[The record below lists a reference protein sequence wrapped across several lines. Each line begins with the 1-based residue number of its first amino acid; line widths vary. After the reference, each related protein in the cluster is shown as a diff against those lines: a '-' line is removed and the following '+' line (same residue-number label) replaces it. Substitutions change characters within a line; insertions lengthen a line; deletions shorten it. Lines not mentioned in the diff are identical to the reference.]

1 MQGLVLAYWAVALAA
16 IFTSALLAWQT
27 WEHRRYVRSR
37 VRHPSITPCKGRV
50 ALFVPCKG
58 ADPDLKANLRPL
70 FEQDHGNYELIVV
83 VESLA
88 DAACSVIDR
97 LIGQYP
103 HHKVK
108 LVVAGITATHGQKV
122 HNLLAATA
130 DLSPDIRILAFVDD
144 DVRPPSYW
152 LRMLTQRLNEYVAS
166 TGYRWFVPER
176 STFANCLL
184 SSVNAAVIP
193 IMFPGYHHKVWGG
206 SWAIRREMFDAAG
219 VREAWQNTLSDDL
232 VAGNVLARL
241 RRRISVEPACI
252 LPSPVDMSLG
262 AVFSF
267 VRRQYTIGR
276 FYSPLLWT
284 VMLLYSSAM
293 QAVFWGTAVAA
304 ACGLAVG
311 TAGAWKLLLVTMT
324 LYGLHAFRGRL
335 RQQASRPFMA
345 PRWNELAAAR
355 RFDIWLAPLSSLAI
369 WYALV
374 RSAFGRVI
382 AWKDIKYEMCRDGKI
397 RRISRSPHSIGGTA
411 VGSPVTDVRQRL
423 AA

>member
-1 MQGLVLAYWAVALAA
+1 MQGLLLAYWAVALAA
-16 IFTSALLAWQT
+16 IITSALLAWQT
-27 WEHRRYVRSR
+27 WEHRRFVRSR
-37 VRHPSITPCKGRV
+37 IRNPSIIPCRGRV

-58 ADPDLKANLRPL
+58 CDPDLEANLRPL
-70 FEQDHGNYELIVV
+70 FEQDHGNYELIVA

-88 DAACSVIDR
+88 DAACSVINR
-97 LIGQYP
+97 LIDQHP
-103 HHKVK
+103 QHKVT
-108 LVVAGITATHGQKV
+108 LVVAGNTSTHGQKV

-130 DLSPDIRILAFVDD
+130 NLPPEIRILAFVDD
-144 DVRPPSYW
+144 DVRPPSHW

-176 STFANCLL
+176 PTFANCLL

-206 SWAIRREMFDAAG
+206 SWAIRRELFDSAG

-252 LPSPVDMSLG
+252 LPSPVDVNLRAM
-262 AVFSF
+262 FSF

-276 FYSPLLWT
+276 FYSPALWT
-284 VMLLYSSAM
+284 VMLIYSCVT
-293 QAVFWGTAVAA
+293 QAVFWGTVAA
-304 ACGLAVG
+304 GVYGLA
-311 TAGAWKLLLVTMT
+311 TGATGVWWLALVTAV
-324 LYGLHAFRGRL
+324 LYALHVFRGRV

-345 PRWNELAAAR
+345 TRWKELAGAR
-355 RFDIWLAPLSSLAI
+355 RFDIWLAPLASLAI
-369 WYALV
+369 CYALV

-382 AWKDIKYEMCRDGKI
+382 AWKDIEYEMCHDGKI
-397 RRISRSPHSIGGTA
+397 RRISRLSQAVCSPTTDST
-411 VGSPVTDVRQRL
+411 VEDVRRRL